1 MGWLDR
7 HVEKRARKMIQ
18 EARSITD
25 IPGYWPLDEG
35 VGGSAVASVSR
46 ALSLVPVFGAIRLLA
61 DSIASLTPVL
71 YTVDSD
77 GILVRQPTPSLFAQP
92 SIHGTLYDWLF
103 RAVNSM
109 ALQGDAIG
117 LITNYDYYGWP
128 TMIEWLNP
136 EQVATNDG
144 KLYGPGSY
152 MDPMWWWWGRPI
164 DPRGLLHIPW
174 FAMPY
179 RVRGLSPI
187 GAYQLAMNVG
197 IGAEE
202 FAANWFG
209 QGGVPPGTFK
219 NKNKVIDDKEAQALT
234 ARLTAKLQAR
244 KPLVYGADWDYTPIA
259 IKPHE
264 AEFVTTMQLTATH
277 IATIYGVPARRIG
290 GLSGGS
296 MDYSSTEMDTIDFL
310 TFSARPWL
318 RRFEQAFTRCF
329 PRNYFVKFETQD
341 MLLLDAK
348 TRAEV
353 DALSIG
359 FQNPMGWK
367 NTDEVRATYD
377 MSPRKAIPILPQFGI
392 NLPPGSKPDP
402 VPAPKLVNGDG
413 APISNGNG
421 NGTNGNGVNPGGVP
435 HADISNT
442 NNHLSGARALEET
455 MRHRPKSGR
464 QALLEVMA
472 AKEPGSLVAKPEP
485 LSWPPKYERAVIDDT
500 PGIEYRQPE
509 FMRDRV

>member
-1 MGWLDR
+1 MGWFDR
-7 HVEKRARKMIQ
+7 HVEKRAMKMLQ
-18 EARSITD
+18 EKRAITD

-46 ALSLVPVFGAIRLLA
+46 ALSLVPVFGAVRLLA

-71 YTVDSD
+71 YTVDN
-77 GILVRQPTPSLFAQP
+77 GLLVRQPTPSLFAQP

-117 LITNYDYYGWP
+117 LITQQDYYGWP

-144 KLYGPGSY
+144 TLYGPGSY
-152 MDPMWWWWGRPI
+152 MNPMWWWWGRPI
-164 DPRGLLHIPW
+164 DPRGLLHMPW

-264 AEFVTTMQLTATH
+264 AEFVTTCQLTATQ
-277 IATIYGVPARRIG
+277 IAVIYGVPARRLG
-290 GLSGGS
+290 GLTGGS
-296 MDYSSTEMDTIDFL
+296 MDYSSTEMDALDYL
-310 TFSARPWL
+310 TFSLRPWL
-318 RRFEQAFTRCF
+318 KRFEQAFTRCF
-329 PRNYFVKFETQD
+329 PRGYFVKFETQE

-353 DALSIG
+353 DSLSIG
-359 FQNPMGWK
+359 FQNPLGWK
-367 NTDEVRATYD
+367 NPDEVRATYD
-377 MSPRKAIPILPQFGI
+377 LAPRKAVPVLPQFDI
-392 NLPPGSKPDP
+392 NLPPGSKPAP
-402 VPAPKLVNGDG
+402 LPAPK
-413 APISNGNG
+413 PIVNGNG
-421 NGTNGNGVNPGGVP
+421 ANGNGANGNGANPDAP
-435 HADISNT
+435 HAPVSST
-442 NNHLSGARALEET
+442 NNHLSGARILP
-455 MRHRPKSGR
+455 PKLRNGR
-464 QALLEVMA
+464 QALVEVMA
-472 AKEPGSLVAKPEP
+472 AKDPGSLAPQPEP
-485 LSWPPKYERAVIDDT
+485 VLST
-500 PGIEYRQPE
+500 
-509 FMRDRV
+509 RDRWQTL